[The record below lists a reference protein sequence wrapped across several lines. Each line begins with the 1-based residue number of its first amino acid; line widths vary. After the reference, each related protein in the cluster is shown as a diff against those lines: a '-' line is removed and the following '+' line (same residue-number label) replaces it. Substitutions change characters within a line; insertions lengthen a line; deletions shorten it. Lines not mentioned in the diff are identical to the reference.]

1 MDAGLATQLKPLIDH
16 TLGAVFIGFAVACVV
31 YGILITQVFHYFRGY
46 PLDKS
51 LFKITVVVLVCLETA
66 DQMFIGHL
74 VYYYAVENWAQF
86 TVLVQAS
93 MTWSLI
99 SAILIGSVV
108 GTIVKTYFGL
118 RVWRFSGRNIWI
130 TGLIIF
136 LAFAQLGLATAYAIK
151 AFALPGIFAAR
162 QLQVLG
168 TISLGTGVLTDI
180 VTAAT
185 LCYFLNRLRTGHQTS
200 DSLVNM
206 LCRYAINTGVLTS
219 TVSTATVVL
228 YNVMPDTNLFF
239 IAFYFILSKLY
250 AISFMATLNTRRQV
264 RGRGT
269 EQQGDTTNHTNMFHL
284 GTRMPSMG
292 PNDLEGWDKVTPPSQ
307 ISRGRSVL
315 MDAPQQA
322 YYYAKDEFPYNSFHP
337 GTKNAAV
344 GSAF

>member
-1 MDAGLATQLKPLIDH
+1 MSDSADAQAALVASLKPLISR

-46 PLDKS
+46 PLDKTR
-51 LFKITVVVLVCLETA
+51 FKVTVIVLVCLETA

-74 VYYYAVENWAQF
+74 VYYYAVENWAQVM
-86 TVLVQAS
+86 VLAQAA

-99 SAILIGSVV
+99 SVV

-118 RVWRFSGRNIWI
+118 RVWRS
-130 TGLIIF
+130 
-136 LAFAQLGLATAYAIK
+136 YAIK
-151 AFALPGIFAAR
+151 AFALPSIFAAR
-162 QLQVLG
+162 RLQVLG
-168 TISLGTGVLTDI
+168 TISLGTGVLTDV

-185 LCYFLNRLRTGHQTS
+185 LCYFLNRLRTGYQTS

-219 TVSTATVVL
+219 TVSAATVIL

-307 ISRGRSVL
+307 QLSRGKSVM
-315 MDAPQQA
+315 MDEPQHT
-322 YYYAKDEFPYNSFHP
+322 YYNKDEFPYNSFHP
-337 GTKNAAV
+337 GTKKAPL